1 MTSKYISLLKAV
13 SWRIFGSISTF
24 IISLMLT
31 KSVKLSFSIS
41 ILEFVGKIIL
51 YYVHERIWLR
61 VTKD

>member
-24 IISLMLT
+24 IISYIIT
-31 KSVKLSFSIS
+31 KSVKISFSLS
-41 ILEFVGKIIL
+41 ILEFAGKTLL
-51 YYVHERIWLR
+51 YYAHERIWLK